1 MRRWVL
7 ALAGGVLAAGALAA
21 GASALGGGEDRQARE
36 TPPKPRTNI
45 MYTDRGTPYA
55 RDGRD
60 CEAGRAYGGHRK
72 RERSAS
78 QLRH

>member
-1 MRRWVL
+1 M
-7 ALAGGVLAAGALAA
+7 AGGVLAAGALAA

-36 TPPKPRTNI
+36 TTPPKPRTNI

-60 CEAGRAYGGHRK
+60 CEVGKAFGDHRK
-72 RERSAS
+72 RERSTS
-78 QLRH
+78 ELRH